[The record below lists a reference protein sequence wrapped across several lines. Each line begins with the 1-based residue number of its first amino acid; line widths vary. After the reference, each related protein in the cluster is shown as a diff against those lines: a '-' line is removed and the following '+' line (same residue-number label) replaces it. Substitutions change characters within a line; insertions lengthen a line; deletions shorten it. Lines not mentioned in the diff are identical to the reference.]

1 MSRRERILLMLGGVL
16 ILAAGFFYYVYS
28 PRQAEYA
35 QLSQQLSDRQAQL
48 ERMEATARQATQLER
63 EYASLQEF
71 IASIES
77 KLPTEKEMPELLVRL
92 ERLTRSLGVNFQS
105 IRPSPLEQVTGAAQ
119 GTPAGGHAQAPAQ
132 ASQGAPLYF
141 KLPLKLSFNTNY
153 SGLLRLSAALHDFP
167 RLVIVRRLTVTPKT
181 VPELGVE
188 VDVEAFVLP
197 KEAR

>member
-1 MSRRERILLMLGGVL
+1 MNRRERILVLLGGVM
-16 ILAAGFFYYVYS
+16 ILAVGFFYYVYS

-35 QLSQQLSDRQAQL
+35 RLSQQLQDRQVQL
-48 ERMEATARQATQLER
+48 ERMEATARLAAQLER
-63 EYASLQEF
+63 EYATLQEF
-71 IASIES
+71 IASIEA

-92 ERLTRSLGVNFQS
+92 ERLTRSLAVNFQS
-105 IRPSPLEQVTGAAQ
+105 IRPSPLERVTESAQ
-119 GTPAGGHAQAPAQ
+119 GTPSGGQAQAP
-132 ASQGAPLYF
+132 QGAPLYF

-167 RLVIVRRLTVTPKT
+167 RLVIVRRLTVTPRT
-181 VPELGVE
+181 VPDLGVE